1 MKAVSRLLMIVALLS
16 GGFVLAGCDD
26 EGDIEQGLE
35 QAGQG
40 VERSTEQAADEIDD
54 RL

>member
-1 MKAVSRLLMIVALLS
+1 MKAVSRLFMIVALLI
-16 GGFVLAGCDD
+16 GGFVLAGCEE
-26 EGDIEQGLE
+26 EGDIEQGLGE
-35 QAGQG
+35 AGEE